1 MNYVISICGPES
13 LNTLTSICRD
23 LKASSKRH
31 TAGGGNRVP
40 RYAGYLGNREQRK
53 ESSHHS
59 CKRKKDKKIH
69 PETEATDV
77 HRHTRKRCGHSCSH
91 KEYRRRKNREIS

>member
-23 LKASSKRH
+23 LKLPLSVILLGEGTASRGMLDILGIESNEKRVLI
-31 TAGGGNRVP
+31 TVAN
-40 RYAGYLGNREQRK
+40 E
-53 ESSHHS
+53 
-59 CKRKKDKKIH
+59 KKTKKFIQKQKQQMFIDI
-69 PETEATDV
+69 P
-77 HRHTRKRCGHSCSH
+77 GSCSH